1 MKLLVYNI
9 AYGTG
14 SAGGIAGIF
23 SAHRYLRTPGN
34 VIDSIASFI
43 NGSGADVVGLV
54 EIDTG
59 SFRTGYLDQT
69 SLVAERLSGYSSCA
83 VKYGVRSIGR
93 TLPILRKQANAF
105 FSKTRPHQIRNYYM
119 PFGFKRLI
127 LEINLNGIRFFLVHL
142 ALNRETRRRQ
152 LDYIKKIVS
161 INPEPMII
169 GGDFNTFSGDS
180 ELDTFIRDLDL
191 YDPNVQGM
199 PTFPSQAPKKK
210 LDFIL
215 CSRSVKAVSFQVPDV
230 RFSDHL
236 PLILDF
242 ELQESHR
249 LP

>member
-1 MKLLVYNI
+1 MRLLVYNI

-14 SAGGIAGIF
+14 SAGGLKGLF
-23 SAHRYLRTPGN
+23 SAHRYLRTPGH
-34 VIDSIASFI
+34 VIASIAEFI

-69 SLVAERLSGYSSCA
+69 SLVAGQLSGYSSCA
-83 VKYGVRSIGR
+83 VKYGRRSIGR
-93 TLPILRKQANAF
+93 AVPILRKQANAF
-105 FSKTRPHQIRNYYM
+105 FTRKKPQQVKNYYI

-127 LEINLNGIRFFLVHL
+127 LEIHLDGIRFFLLHL
-142 ALNRETRRRQ
+142 ALQRETRKRQ
-152 LDYIKKIVS
+152 LEYIKKLVS

-169 GGDFNTFSGDS
+169 AGDFNTFAGDL

-191 YDPNVQGM
+191 HDPNTEDL
-199 PTFPSQAPKKK
+199 PTFPSQAPEKK

-215 CSRSVKAVSFQVPDV
+215 CSRSIRVHSFQIPKV

-242 ELQESHR
+242 ELNESF
-249 LP
+249 